1 MAHYLD
7 KDGLQR
13 FFNGLKNIFALKNHT
28 HSYAGSQSAGGAA
41 DKALSIPL
49 AEIDSTSTST
59 VFTAQVPGITEL
71 HDGLCFYLH
80 NGVVTS
86 ASGCTL
92 NVNGLGAK
100 HLYNASTAAVLTTAF
115 AVNKVY
121 VCWYDSTLASGGCWV
136 VLTDNN
142 TTYSYMANLGHGAPG
157 GLIANSVVYRYQL
170 LFQMDE
176 DHVTP
181 LNNVSNSTGTS
192 KAMLTNVEFDPF
204 GSILYYASSTTVNA
218 GSRVGGGSAYYA
230 GTNDCRYTFNCAKT
244 LTAYKPLYLKV
255 VLQANGK
262 VKLAT
267 GTCWAQDLPTT
278 NDGYYYIFLGRTYST
293 YQMGLYPWHP
303 IYYHD
308 GTQIREYVNPNKA
321 IDAAQIT
328 KGTIAAA
335 RLPAASTSAQGAMS
349 AADKTKL
356 DGLKKALWVDMGTIS
371 SLPVTKT
378 ADGVTA
384 DMVCVEATLDT
395 PSAQRSDWTINT
407 DTEGSITV
415 SGTISGTTTLKIV
428 LVPSSSLTAT

>member
-1 MAHYLD
+1 MAHFLD

-13 FFNGLKNIFALKNHT
+13 FFNGLKNIFALKDHT
-28 HSYAGSQSAGGAA
+28 HNYAGSQSAGGAA

-59 VFTAQVPGITEL
+59 VFTAQVSGVTEL

-100 HLYNASTAAVLTTAF
+100 PLYNASTAAVLTTAF

-121 VCWYDSTLASGGCWV
+121 VCWYDSTLTSGGCWV

-142 TTYSYMANLGHGAPG
+142 TTYSYMANLGHGAPS

-230 GTNDCRYTFNCAKT
+230 GTNDCRYTFNCGKT

-255 VLQANGK
+255 VLLANGK

-267 GTCWAQDLPTT
+267 GACWAQDLP
-278 NDGYYYIFLGRTYST
+278 NIADGYHYIFLGRTYST
-293 YQMGLYPWHP
+293 SQMGLFPWHP
-303 IYYHD
+303 ILYHD
-308 GTQIREYVNPNKA
+308 GTQIREFINPNKA

-328 KGTIAAA
+328 KGTLSRNRI
-335 RLPAASTSAQGAMS
+335 PG
-349 AADKTKL
+349 
-356 DGLKKALWVDMGTIS
+356 GLWIDMGTLS
-371 SLPVTKT
+371 SLPTTKT
-378 ADGVTA
+378 FSGVRT
-384 DMVCVEATLDT
+384 DMICARMELGT
-395 PSAQRSDWTINT
+395 PSAQRSDWVINT
-407 DTEGSITV
+407 DTANSVTI
-415 SGTISGTTTLKIV
+415 SGTISGTTTCKLL
-428 LVPSSSLTAT
+428 LVQAESGTAS

>member
-1 MAHYLD
+1 MAHFLD

-13 FFNGLKNIFALKNHT
+13 FFNGLKNIFALKDHT
-28 HSYAGSQSAGGAA
+28 HNYAGSQSAGGAA

-49 AEIDSTSTST
+49 AELDSTSTST
-59 VFTAQVPGITEL
+59 VFTAQVSGVTEL

-100 HLYNASTAAVLTTAF
+100 PLYNASTAAVLTTAF

-121 VCWYDSTLASGGCWV
+121 VCWYDSTLTSGGCWV

-157 GLIANSVVYRYQL
+157 GLIADSVVYRYQL

-230 GTNDCRYTFNCAKT
+230 GTNDCRYTFNCGKT

-255 VLQANGK
+255 VLLANGK

-267 GTCWAQDLPTT
+267 GACWAQDLP
-278 NDGYYYIFLGRTYST
+278 NVADGYHYIFLGRTYST
-293 YQMGLYPWHP
+293 SQMGLFPWHP
-303 IYYHD
+303 IFYHD
-308 GTQIREYVNPNKA
+308 GTQIREYINPNKA

-328 KGTIAAA
+328 NGTLSRDCI
-335 RLPAASTSAQGAMS
+335 PG
-349 AADKTKL
+349 
-356 DGLKKALWVDMGTIS
+356 GLWIDMGTVS
-371 SLPVTKT
+371 SLPTTKT
-378 ADGVTA
+378 FSGVRT
-384 DMVCVEATLDT
+384 DMICARMELGT
-395 PSAQRSDWTINT
+395 PSSQRSDWEINT
-407 DTEGSITV
+407 DTANSVTI
-415 SGTISGTTTLKIV
+415 SGTISGTTTCKLL
-428 LVPSSSLTAT
+428 LVQAESGTAS